1 MPQPPSGSS
10 CGEREATHLRG
21 RDVRRHRKGVRVGAN
36 VDQRRTGVGQ
46 RAREGIAN
54 IGWFGDPDRVDP
66 ERRGDSGEVD
76 MIMVGPERRIARRQH
91 LQADHTEAGVVED
104 HDLDRQAV
112 RLRGQQLAQEHGQA
126 TVTGQRDDLPVRAAH
141 RSSDS
146 HRQRVGHRAVYP
158 GAEQPPPPVGR
169 DVAGGPGAAHAC
181 IRGEDRALVGYFVDD
196 RGEILGMDRL
206 LAAHVGAV
214 GVDAVA
220 DGSFMG
226 AEHVVEE
233 RAVTALLQVRQQRP
247 NGQAEVGG
255 DALGQWDA
263 PPQARRVDV
272 DLDVVLDRE
281 EVVVREVGTQEE
293 HQVSVVQ

>member
-1 MPQPPSGSS
+1 MG
-10 CGEREATHLRG
+10 GHLG
-21 RDVRRHRKGVRVGAN
+21 RVGGGDDVEQGRSVVTEDGLGRVAD
-36 VDQRRTGVGQ
+36 VAG
-46 RAREGIAN
+46 
-54 IGWFGDPDRVDP
+54 FGDAPGEEP
-66 ERRGDSGEVD
+66 GARGDSGEVD
-76 MIMVGPERRIARRQH
+76 MIMVGLERRIARRQH
-91 LQADHTEAGVVED
+91 LQADHAEAGVVED
-104 HDLDRQAV
+104 HDLDRQPV

-126 TVTGQRDDLPVRAAH
+126 TVTGQRDDLPARAAH
-141 RSSDS
+141 LSSDS

-169 DVAGGPGAAHAC
+169 DVAGGPGAAHAG
-181 IRGEDRALVGYFVDD
+181 IRGEDRVLVGYFVDD

-233 RAVTALLQVRQQRP
+233 RAVSALLQVRQERAK
-247 NGQAEVGG
+247 GQAEVGG
-255 DALGQWDA
+255 DALGQRDA